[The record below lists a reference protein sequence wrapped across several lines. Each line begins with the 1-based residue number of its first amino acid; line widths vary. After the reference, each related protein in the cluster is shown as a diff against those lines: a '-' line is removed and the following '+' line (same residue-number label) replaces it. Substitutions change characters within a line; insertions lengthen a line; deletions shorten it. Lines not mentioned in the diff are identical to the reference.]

1 MNICFKDLTLSLRNG
16 RCKDDMGPGMSKEE
30 LGEPGI
36 PPAKASATK
45 TSPQEVTKG
54 SCGSNVTH
62 RVSTRCLQQD
72 TARES

>member
-1 MNICFKDLTLSLRNG
+1 
-16 RCKDDMGPGMSKEE
+16 MGPGMSKEE

-45 TSPQEVTKG
+45 SSPQVVTKG